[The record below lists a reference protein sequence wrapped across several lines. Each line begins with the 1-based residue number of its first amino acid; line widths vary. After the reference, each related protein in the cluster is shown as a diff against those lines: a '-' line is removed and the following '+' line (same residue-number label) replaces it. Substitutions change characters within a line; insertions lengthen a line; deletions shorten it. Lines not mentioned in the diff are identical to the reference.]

1 MKRKWVSK
9 LIALSMTAVIAGSM
23 IGCGGGSSDSS
34 TAPAAEDSA
43 GSGESDA
50 AADDAAAADTAEA
63 PAAEG
68 SSASGDAVTIVYN
81 TNNGDMTKWVIDG
94 YDGEINWVGY
104 AENELDNK
112 ILLEMTT
119 GAKTFDMAI
128 TQASGAKMFGSLGL
142 LEPLEPLDDMDDIFQ
157 GNVEQHS
164 LGDDLYG
171 YPLTGDAMI
180 MYINTEMWEAA
191 GYTEADVPKTLEE
204 YGEKALHLTMDSAG
218 VRGDEA
224 GFNKDDVVQ
233 WGTMYMGG
241 SVVGNPWELATLS
254 YGNGAKYIL
263 KDYEN
268 NTCEVVCNSPE
279 MVGTL
284 QFIKDLADAGAM
296 PEGYVG
302 YDYNE
307 VDAQWIS
314 GKIGM
319 FINWP
324 YLLDRC
330 VGTAVEGKVKV
341 YGLPVGSAGK
351 SESCLGGWSVNVF
364 KDAPH
369 KEEALKVAKALAN
382 AESNYNYCT
391 LQGSST
397 ARESV
402 IERQN
407 ETYKA
412 EGQDILLEVNA
423 AYLESISTGAEMDL
437 AQTNAAANDCQQTAA
452 QYINMAL
459 TGQLSCQEAMDQ
471 LKAELET
478 ILADNDYMQ
487 GN

>member
-1 MKRKWVSK
+1 MRSKWVNR
-9 LIALSMTAVIAGSM
+9 LIALSMTVVMAESM
-23 IGCGGGSSDSS
+23 IGCGARNDTSSATNEAAGSEAGGTVDDVADTSDTGTGETENS
-34 TAPAAEDSA
+34 SA
-43 GSGESDA
+43 GK
-50 AADDAAAADTAEA
+50 
-63 PAAEG
+63 
-68 SSASGDAVTIVYN
+68 DAVTVVYN
-81 TNNGDMTKWVIDG
+81 TNNGDMAKWDLEG
-94 YDGEINWVGY
+94 LYDGEINWVGY
-104 AENELDNK
+104 SENELDNK

-119 GAKTFDMAI
+119 GAKTFDIAI
-128 TQASGAKMFGSLGL
+128 TQAAGAKQFGSLGL
-142 LEPLEPLDDMDDIFQ
+142 LEPLEPLEDMDDIFK

-180 MYINTEMWEAA
+180 MYVNTKMWEEA
-191 GYTEADVPKTLEE
+191 GYTEDDIPKTLEE
-204 YGEKALHLTMDSAG
+204 YGEKAIHLTMDSAG
-218 VRGDEA
+218 KRGDEE
-224 GFNKDDVVQ
+224 GFNKNDVVQ

-254 YGNGAKYIL
+254 YGNGAKYIK
-263 KDYEN
+263 KDYSN

-314 GKIGM
+314 GKIGL

-330 VGTAVEGKVKV
+330 SGTEMEGNVKV
-341 YGLPVGSAGK
+341 YGLPAGSTGK

-369 KEEALKVAKALAN
+369 KEDALKLAKALAS
-382 AESNYNYCT
+382 AEADYNYCK

-397 ARESV
+397 ARTSV
-402 IERQN
+402 LERQN
-407 ETYKA
+407 EEYKA
-412 EGQDILLEVNA
+412 AGEDILIEVNE
-423 AYLESISTGAEMDL
+423 AYLASASAGAEMDL
-437 AQTNAAANDCQQTAA
+437 AQTNAAVTDCQQTAA

-459 TGQLSCQEAMDQ
+459 TGQLSCQEALDQ
-471 LKAELET
+471 LKVELED
-478 ILADNDYMQ
+478 ILAENDYIQ
-487 GN
+487 CN